1 MRQLTDLDPAER
13 GRFFALVRA
22 LVPDYPAFKVR
33 PLPRDIA
40 AACVAAA
47 LADDVAALTSLLATG
62 NDLGVSLADEALDLG
77 GRRLAAGDHLL
88 PIAIDAGAKAAFALL
103 LPLSD
108 PNRPSGWEGL
118 RPLHVALDARDGEAI
133 GLLLD
138 GGADP
143 DLADASGESARAR
156 ALRLAEH
163 FRDGPRL
170 LDGPALPPPER
181 SHKGGGR

>member
-47 LADDVAALTSLLATG
+47 LADNVTALASLLATG
-62 NDLGVSLADEALDLG
+62 NDLGVNLAKEALDLG
-77 GRRLAAGDHLL
+77 GRRLAAGDQLL
-88 PIAIDAGAKAAFALL
+88 PIAIDAGARAACALL

-108 PNRPSGWEGL
+108 PDRLSGWESL
-118 RPLHVALDARDGEAI
+118 RPLHVAVDARDGAAI
-133 GLLLD
+133 RLLLAH
-138 GGADP
+138 GADP
-143 DLADASGESARAR
+143 DLTDARGESARGRAR
-156 ALRLAEH
+156 RLADDFPE
-163 FRDGPRL
+163 GIRL
-170 LDGPALPPPER
+170 LGGPALPREGP
-181 SHKGGGR
+181 SHKGSGR